1 VGLRLQ
7 LVRDGKVLREWP
19 LDPEELSSKR
29 FDEEM
34 RRLRRRRAELM
45 EFFDTFANENRWD
58 MMCRLMD
65 SDSFALRYRDFS
77 GDFNPKSIR
86 EHLGRLMDLGFVG
99 QERRGDYHL
108 SPLGRAGLFA
118 TLCALTDVLEAL
130 RGEYEEE

>member
-19 LDPEELSSKR
+19 LDPEELSRKR
-29 FDEEM
+29 FDEEV
-34 RRLRRRRAELM
+34 RRLRRRQVDLILM
-45 EFFDTFANENRWD
+45 S
-58 MMCRLMD
+58 
-65 SDSFALRYRDFS
+65 SDGFALRYRDLS

-86 EHLGRLMDLGFVG
+86 EHLGKLMELGFVG

-108 SPLGRAGLFA
+108 SPLGLTGLFA

>member
-19 LDPEELSSKR
+19 LDPEELSRKR
-29 FDEEM
+29 FNEEV
-34 RRLRRRRAELM
+34 RRLRRRQVELI

-58 MMCRLMD
+58 MMCRLMS
-65 SDSFALRYRDFS
+65 SDDFSLRYRDLS

-86 EHLGRLMDLGFVG
+86 EHLGKLMELGFVG

-108 SPLGRAGLFA
+108 LPLGLAGLFT
-118 TLCALTDVLEAL
+118 TLCAFTDILEAL